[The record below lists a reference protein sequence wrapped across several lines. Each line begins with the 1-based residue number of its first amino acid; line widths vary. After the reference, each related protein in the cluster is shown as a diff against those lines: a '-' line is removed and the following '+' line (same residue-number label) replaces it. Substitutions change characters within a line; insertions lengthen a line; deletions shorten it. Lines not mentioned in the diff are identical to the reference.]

1 MGIIKCVLSVLG
13 LESAI
18 INSRQR
24 GMSDRNGWAGGDQH
38 YPYSR
43 VQLITAMI
51 CIFSNT
57 KCMNHLALIQGG

>member
-43 VQLITAMI
+43 DGAALITTMI
-51 CIFSNT
+51 CISPIRNV
-57 KCMNHLALIQGG
+57 

>member
-43 VQLITAMI
+43 VQL
-51 CIFSNT
+51 S
-57 KCMNHLALIQGG
+57 